1 MSQKPNPKTPAIRER
16 LMRMQST
23 KQIRLELRCQ
33 WKHITDQAGM
43 MGLQK
48 VYLTK
53 DERLLIGER
62 RKMRL
67 EEVP

>member
-1 MSQKPNPKTPAIRER
+1 
-16 LMRMQST
+16 
-23 KQIRLELRCQ
+23 
-33 WKHITDQAGM
+33 M